1 MTKDEPNTYKISRRK
16 TLAALGT
23 IGAASAGAGLGTSA
37 WFSDRE
43 TFEDNTLTAGTL
55 DLTIDWEEHYYNSRD
70 LTGEL
75 DVLFEMPTGEDAGE
89 YVGIPDPTDPLLW
102 VHSDDLNAFM
112 KNTAIE
118 AFPDRQ
124 DDGVQDR
131 VWMDGEDFEPCDD
144 LASLPAGLESEYR
157 TDGTVNDQTTNP
169 GDSLVM
175 LDDLKPGDF
184 GELTL
189 SFHLCDNDGFVWAT
203 GELVNADEKGVTEPE
218 GQADAEQEGVV
229 ELLDEIK
236 TALWYDDG
244 DNVIGAGS
252 GESATGKADI
262 AFLMDRSGSMGG
274 ERGFLKDNITNVA
287 GQIATSGVDANFA
300 LIPYEDGDDSCQTDI
315 AQDLTNDLTLLED
328 AFDYATCGGTENA
341 SEAIQLAMNDLSW
354 RGDAK
359 QIVVVFTDEDD
370 DGTTT
375 QRTNAL
381 NAIDDA
387 GACLLAVSP
396 GGTADN
402 DLQQM
407 AASVECG
414 DWVQIT
420 EGLSEDILD
429 DLIGFVGEVTGG
441 EEVIFRGS
449 LREILNLLEGKT
461 VEGGDVPY
469 TAPGL
474 PLDGGSE
481 FDEIIDE
488 PEQPAPGAGRG
499 PFTAS
504 TTKHLGF
511 AWWVPPEVGNEIQSD
526 HVEFDLGFYAE
537 QARHNSGAGLN
548 TTVEQTTTQPT
559 TTETTT
565 TETTTTSD
573 GGT

>member
-1 MTKDEPNTYKISRRK
+1 MTQDEPNTYKISRRK

-43 TFEDNTLTAGTL
+43 TFEGNTLTAGTL

-70 LTGEL
+70 LTGDL
-75 DVLFEMPTGEDAGE
+75 DVLFELPTGDGATE

-102 VHSDDLNAFM
+102 VHSEDLTDFM
-112 KNTAIE
+112 MATSIE
-118 AFPDRQ
+118 AFPDQ
-124 DDGVQDR
+124 DDDGWQDR
-131 VWMDGEDFEPCDD
+131 EWMGGDEFDPCED
-144 LASLPAGLESEYR
+144 LSSLPAGLESDYR
-157 TDGTVNDQTTNP
+157 TEATINGQTTAP
-169 GDSLVM
+169 GDALVM

-189 SFHLCDNDGFVWAT
+189 SFHLCDNPGFVWAT
-203 GELVNADEKGVTEPE
+203 GELVSADENGVTEPE
-218 GQADAEQEGVV
+218 AAVDEEDVV
-229 ELLDEIK
+229 ELLDAIE
-236 TALWYDDG
+236 TALWYDNG
-244 DNVIGAGS
+244 DNVIGAGA
-252 GESATGKADI
+252 GEEATGKADI

-287 GQIATSGVDANFA
+287 GQIATSGLDANFA
-300 LIPYEDGDDSCQTDI
+300 LVPYEEGDDSCDTEI
-315 AQDLTNDLTLLED
+315 AQDLTNDLGLLED
-328 AFDYATCGGTENA
+328 AFDYTTCGGTENA
-341 SEAIQLAMNDLSW
+341 SEAISLAMNDLSW

-370 DGTTT
+370 DGSVA
-375 QRTNAL
+375 QRTAAL
-381 NAIDDA
+381 NAIDEA

-396 GGTADN
+396 SGTADN

-414 DWVQIT
+414 AWVQIT

-449 LREILNLLEGKT
+449 LRETLNLLEGKT
-461 VEGGDVPY
+461 IEGGEVPY

-474 PLDGGSE
+474 PLDSGSE
-481 FDEIIDE
+481 FDEITGV
-488 PEQPAPGAGRG
+488 PEQPAPGTGRG

-504 TTKHLGF
+504 TTRHLGF

-526 HVEFDLGFYAE
+526 GVEFDLGFYAE

-548 TTVEQTTTQPT
+548 TTVEQVPNGN
-559 TTETTT
+559 ETVPNGN
-565 TETTTTSD
+565 ETNGD
-573 GGT
+573 GNATNE